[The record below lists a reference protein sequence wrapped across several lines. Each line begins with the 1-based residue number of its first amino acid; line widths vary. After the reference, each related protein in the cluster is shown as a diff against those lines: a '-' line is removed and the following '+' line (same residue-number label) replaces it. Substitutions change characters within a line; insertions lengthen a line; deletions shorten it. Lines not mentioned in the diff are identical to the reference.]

1 MNLLSKGGRS
11 HLFWKWLG
19 RSAPWLVGWLV
30 GLLVDSLA
38 CPAGWLIFELA
49 CSNGLTALRCS
60 VSWLVGW
67 LFGLLIDWLASLA
80 RWLLYQLRCLDSLT
94 A

>member
-67 LFGLLIDWLASLA
+67 LFGLLVDWLASLT
-80 RWLLYQLRCLDSLT
+80 RRLLYQVRCFDSLSV
-94 A
+94 